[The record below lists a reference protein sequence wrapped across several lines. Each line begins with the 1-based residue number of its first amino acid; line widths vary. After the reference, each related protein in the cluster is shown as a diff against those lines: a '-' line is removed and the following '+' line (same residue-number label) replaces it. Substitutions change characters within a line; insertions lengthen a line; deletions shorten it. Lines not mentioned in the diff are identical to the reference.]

1 MEVAQRIWR
10 LAASVGVIFVTGA
23 LVAPAFGQEDSE
35 LRLTV
40 RRTFGYRGGDQIQGR
55 FALGVEGPDNLVQVT
70 FLIDDEVMVE
80 DQAPPFEY
88 GFHTGEYTPGPHRLM
103 AIGRLASGVDLRT
116 AERSFEFVTAE
127 ASWAAAGRI
136 VVPLLF
142 GVLGL
147 ILAATLV
154 LVLFSLKSGKRSA
167 ALRAAAGSLEEAE
180 GRSRSAGQPQVEAGQ
195 DQVSRLIDESRFE
208 S

>member
-1 MEVAQRIWR
+1 MEVARRFWR
-10 LAASVGVIFVTGA
+10 LAALVGLIFVAGA
-23 LVAPAFGQEDSE
+23 LVSPAFGQEDTE

-55 FALGVEGPDNLVQVT
+55 FALGVEGPDDLVQVT
-70 FLIDDEVMVE
+70 FLMDGEVMAE
-80 DQAPPFEY
+80 DRDSPFEY
-88 GFHTGEYTPGPHRLM
+88 GFHTGDYPLGPHRLM
-103 AIGRLASGVDLRT
+103 AIGRLASGADLLS
-116 AERSFEFVTAE
+116 AERNFEFVTAE

-147 ILAATLV
+147 ILAATVVPFL
-154 LVLFSLKSGKRSA
+154 LSRNGGKRSA
-167 ALRAAAGSLEEAE
+167 ALRAAASSMEEAE

-208 S
+208 P

>member
-1 MEVAQRIWR
+1 MEVARRICR
-10 LAASVGVIFVTGA
+10 LVALACLILVTGA
-23 LVAPAFGQEDSE
+23 LVSPAFGQEDTE

-55 FALGVEGPDNLVQVT
+55 FALGVEGPDDLEQVT
-70 FLIDDEVMVE
+70 FLMDGEVMAE
-80 DQAPPFEY
+80 DRESPFEY
-88 GFHTGEYTPGPHRLM
+88 GFHTGDYPLGPHRLM
-103 AIGRLASGVDLRT
+103 AIGRRTSGEDLLS

-147 ILAATLV
+147 ILAAAVVT
-154 LVLFSLKSGKRSA
+154 VLFSRKSGKRSA
-167 ALRAAAGSLEEAE
+167 AARAAARTLEEAE
-180 GRSRSAGQPQVEAGQ
+180 ARFRNSGQPPIEAGQ
-195 DQVSRLIDESRFE
+195 DRDRRLIDESRFE
-208 S
+208 P